1 MSRRNGQAR
10 SRSREKVAVRALIAA
25 IRGETLTAPNEACEV
40 QAQIGAS
47 KAQDATAAASGQL
60 HRVSLRSLSEKR
72 AVSCRALLEAAR
84 GPVGVERCSTAMTAD
99 GQTTLP
105 VRFSRLGRNV
115 AVIPPA
121 ADPVLSHA
129 LLVTGTVTWCRTC
142 GAYADA
148 RVRSFRGR
156 CTGPPLGRGGSG
168 RTSIRRLLAGCHPLS
183 GEHLGARALSL
194 R

>member
-1 MSRRNGQAR
+1 MRISCAGWRW
-10 SRSREKVAVRALIAA
+10 
-25 IRGETLTAPNEACEV
+25 RGT
-40 QAQIGAS
+40 GW
-47 KAQDATAAASGQL
+47 L
-60 HRVSLRSLSEKR
+60 HRSFRPVAPRRREER
-72 AVSCRALLEAAR
+72 EREASR
-84 GPVGVERCSTAMTAD
+84 QLQGPSGGGPRPCGGRPAAE

-105 VRFSRLGRNV
+105 QRCARPGRSA
-115 AVIPPA
+115 AVGVPA

-129 LLVTGTVTWCRTC
+129 LLVTGSVTWCRTC

-183 GEHLGARALSL
+183 GEHMGAMTMSL
-194 R
+194 RAMTWPVAAPGGSGMAV